1 MFEALGFTK
10 EAAEERFG
18 FLINAFSYGAP
29 PHGGMAY
36 GLDRLV
42 MLMLD
47 IESIRDVIAFPKVQ
61 SASELMTNCPS
72 EVDKQQLDELHISI
86 VPVEE

>member
-1 MFEALGFTK
+1 MNIDN
-10 EAAEERFG
+10 RQ
-18 FLINAFSYGAP
+18 FLSINQLADTYLQGTQ
-29 PHGGMAY
+29 
-36 GLDRLV
+36 
-42 MLMLD
+42 
-47 IESIRDVIAFPKVQ
+47 KVQ